1 MNNKVAGFFYLF
13 LLFIFLVPILGLAT
27 LSIPPFESI
36 EMKLFLLF
44 CLLIVLMIILR
55 QYFKER
61 RIAQIEKEERLES
74 LNEGG
79 IEEPRIIRELTD
91 KEKEDLGR
99 FHKTSKLIVD
109 NIWWILTVMLAIDSL
124 GVYWIFN
131 SEPKFTEDV
140 IQPVY
145 AFLLAVQLAIAG
157 IAANETPLYRDLRSP
172 VFRVQGKAIK
182 EKIQRKGGYDYFVTV
197 RRIKFS
203 ADNSP
208 EIKDVFETFENEDEV
223 AVEYS
228 SHTKRVWKM
237 YKT

>member
-91 KEKEDLGR
+91 KE
-99 FHKTSKLIVD
+99 
-109 NIWWILTVMLAIDSL
+109 
-124 GVYWIFN
+124 
-131 SEPKFTEDV
+131 TEDV

-157 IAANETPLYRDLRSP
+157 IAANETPIYRDLRSP